1 MCNDRHWDEKSYSVG
16 MEMHGICDRRVGP
29 GSVRFGPVRFDP
41 VQNITEHWPALHPMH
56 EMITRPHCLT
66 PLTSYHTLNL
76 SYKESL
82 PIPIWQP
89 TYFGINPRRHNAL
102 SFHASPYSHI
112 YIWALVRRWMITS
125 NTKYINE
132 RVTYLL
138 KNGVLVGIKPI

>member
-1 MCNDRHWDEKSYSVG
+1 MGFVTDEWVPVQS
-16 MEMHGICDRRVGP
+16 
-29 GSVRFGPVRFDP
+29 GSVRSDSIRSKTSRNTDP
-41 VQNITEHWPALHPMH
+41 LFIQCMRWSRDLIVS
-56 EMITRPHCLT
+56 

>member
-1 MCNDRHWDEKSYSVG
+1 MGFVTDEWVPVQS
-16 MEMHGICDRRVGP
+16 
-29 GSVRFGPVRFDP
+29 GSVRSDSIRSKTSRNTD
-41 VQNITEHWPALHPMH
+41 PALHPMH

-112 YIWALVRRWMITS
+112 YIWALVRRWTITS